1 MKIEYFTRKVFG
13 DVRAYPANDFAKQC
27 LELVGGGNST
37 FSYADLKRLQKLG
50 HECNQV
56 LDPSLIFNL
65 EE

>member
-37 FSYADLKRLQKLG
+37 FSRDDLERLKKLG

-65 EE
+65 ED